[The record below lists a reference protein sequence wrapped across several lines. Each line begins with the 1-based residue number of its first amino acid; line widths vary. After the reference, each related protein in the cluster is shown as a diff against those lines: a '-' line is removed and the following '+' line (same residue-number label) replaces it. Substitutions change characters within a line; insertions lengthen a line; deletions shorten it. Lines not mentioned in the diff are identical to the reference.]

1 MIDKSTLDF
10 LSKLKKNNSR
20 EWFEKNRSKYEIARE
35 NMEVF
40 ITALLNKMVKF
51 EPGLGEM
58 EARKCMFRINR
69 DIRFSHDKSPYK
81 SNFGASMNPGG
92 KKSGGPGYYL
102 HLEPGRSF
110 LAGGIYMPE
119 APVLAAIRQEID
131 YDLKGFNAIL
141 SKPNFKK
148 AFGGI
153 SEEGSLVRPPKGYD
167 ESNPAL
173 AHLKNKHFIVLRNLT
188 DKEVLSS
195 SFLKTAATTFQTMA
209 PFIAFLKK
217 AK

>member
-173 AHLKNKHFIVLRNLT
+173 APQ
-188 DKEVLSS
+188 E
-195 SFLKTAATTFQTMA
+195 QTLYRS
-209 PFIAFLKK
+209 P
-217 AK
+217 